1 MSLTIGIGQP
11 AYSAANALV
20 IPTNINLILRGNHG
34 QYILDRLGKTF
45 QAEMYKLA
53 PNPAYG
59 DIITI
64 PAIGTDYDAVY
75 AVVAFPY
82 ATQSVTWSQIETWLT
97 AGIKQAVSDGHTLV
111 AVPMWEDGGE
121 YNDAPY
127 LFDLNQSLYIKGKYQ
142 QAVTTMMNVAY
153 AIQTLDLPYMPV
165 NPFEEIMMNNA
176 YRSVFG

>member
-64 PAIGTDYDAVY
+64 PAVGTDYDAVY

-82 ATQSVTWSQIETWLT
+82 ATQSVTWTQIETYLT
-97 AGIKQAVSDGHTLV
+97 AAIKQAVSDGHQLI
-111 AVPMWEDGGE
+111 AVPLWEDSGE

-127 LFDLNQSLYIKGKYQ
+127 PFDVSQSLYIAGKYG
-142 QAVTTMMNVAY
+142 QAATAMMNVAY
-153 AIQTLDLPYMPV
+153 ANQSLDLLYMPAS
-165 NPFEEIMMNNA
+165 PFEELVMRNI
-176 YRSVFG
+176 YPKVFG